1 MKKRNILSYLP
12 IKALKKEG
20 LFEVFGAAAGEIA
33 RYDGMIYNMPYA
45 NVLLS
50 PLMTQEAVL
59 SSRIEGT
66 QSTLDEVY
74 TLETGEAGTE
84 SQERDVQEIQNY
96 REALRYGNV
105 CLKDR
110 GITLGLVKELHAIL
124 LNSVRGQNKTPG
136 LIRTTQNWIGARG
149 CSIEEATYVPP
160 EPTAVEAYLENWEE
174 YMRTGIDHPLI
185 LSGILHAQF
194 ELIHPFNDGNGRVGR
209 LLIPLILTQKNILCR
224 PAFYLSEYFERHRS
238 EYAGHLSR
246 LNDDPDSWQ
255 SWIHFFLHAVAYQ
268 AGENNRR
275 ATAMVK
281 LHTELKSAVRK
292 LTNSPY
298 GVPLLDAIFE
308 SPIFTKSYMCK
319 RITELSS
326 SGLQRMVDVL
336 IKEDVL
342 TVRRPA
348 AGRMP
353 ALYQLR
359 EVTRIAEG
367 EPIRYWD
374 Y

>member
-1 MKKRNILSYLP
+1 MKKRNVLPYLP

-20 LFEVFGAAAGEIA
+20 LFDVFGAATGEIA

-74 TLETGEAGTE
+74 TLETGEMGTE
-84 SQERDVQEIQNY
+84 AQERDVQEIQNY

-105 CLKDR
+105 SVQDR
-110 GITLGLVKELHAIL
+110 GITLGLIKELHAIL

-149 CSIEEATYVPP
+149 CRIEEASYIPP
-160 EPTAVEAYLENWEE
+160 EPAAVEAYLDNWAE
-174 YMRTGIDHPLI
+174 YMRAGEEHPLI

-209 LLIPLILTQKNILCR
+209 LLIPLILTQKKVLCR
-224 PAFYLSEYFERHRS
+224 PAFYLSEYFERYRS

-246 LNDDPDSWQ
+246 LNDEPDAWQ
-255 SWIHFFLHAVAYQ
+255 DWIYFFLKAVAYQ
-268 AGENNRR
+268 ACENNRR
-275 ATAMVK
+275 ASAMVK
-281 LHTELKSAVRK
+281 LHTELKSVVRK

-336 IKEDVL
+336 IKEDIL

-348 AGRMP
+348 SGRVP